1 MSHITECYLQNEDV
15 EFVRVVDA
23 EYIMYIQHFCLS
35 PKQTEVVVTSHKM
48 HFFLRFASLS
58 IFSFSNSL

>member
-23 EYIMYIQHFCLS
+23 EYIMYVQHFYLS
-35 PKQTEVVVTSHKM
+35 SKQTEVVVTSHKM
-48 HFFLRFASLS
+48 HFFLRFACLS
-58 IFSFSNSL
+58 IFFVSHPL